1 MWTALYGRTE
11 KTRMVPIKFGKKSK
25 GETKMRTRMQ
35 SGFTLVEILIVV
47 VILGI
52 LAAIVIPQFSQASTD
67 AKLSSLQSNLQ
78 SIRSAIALYKIQHN
92 DTIPA
97 ATDAAF
103 KTAMLGATDTAGA
116 AWVEGTST
124 GTKCG
129 PYLQVKIPN
138 NPFTGANVIGTDW
151 IYTVT
156 GNDWTFAAPGTY
168 ASY

>member
-1 MWTALYGRTE
+1 
-11 KTRMVPIKFGKKSK
+11 
-25 GETKMRTRMQ
+25 MRTRMQ

-78 SIRSAIALYKIQHN
+78 TIRSQIALYKIQHN

-97 ATDAAF
+97 VADFATKMTTATD
-103 KTAMLGATDTAGA
+103 MAGV
-116 AWVEGTST
+116 AWVQGTST

-129 PYLQVKIPN
+129 PYLQIGVPN

-156 GNDWTFAAPGTY
+156 GNDWTFAAPTPY
-168 ASY
+168 DVY